1 MRLAGRPG
9 PHPDHRRRV
18 RGLVL
23 VAGAVPAPRIQFV
36 DFTMLNRLAELV
48 VRTTSQLRRAL
59 RITYPFV
66 FVDEFQDTTAAQLSL
81 LKSLFYG
88 SAVVTAVGDRK
99 QRIMGFAGALEHAVD
114 LFREEFHATL
124 HALTWNFRSSSD
136 LVALQHVIAR
146 VLDPTVV
153 QAVSKAKVEQ
163 GHVAASIWT
172 FSSRQAEATY
182 VANWIAVDID
192 ASPRRAWDFA
202 LVAKQKVADLENELA
217 HALAERGIALRNDDA
232 LYGTTRLQDLH
243 AHELTRLMVGVL
255 RLAVEPAGLGQLWLT
270 TSAILAKVQGTNE
283 DDVGERQ
290 LSDEL
295 SRFTAGLRDWL
306 HDTDVFNADPAEVIT
321 RAMAV
326 ATDAQ
331 LKMFR

>member
-1 MRLAGRPG
+1 
-9 PHPDHRRRV
+9 
-18 RGLVL
+18 
-23 VAGAVPAPRIQFV
+23 
-36 DFTMLNRLAELV
+36 
-48 VRTTSQLRRAL
+48 
-59 RITYPFV
+59 
-66 FVDEFQDTTAAQLSL
+66 
-81 LKSLFYG
+81 
-88 SAVVTAVGDRK
+88 
-99 QRIMGFAGALEHAVD
+99 
-114 LFREEFHATL
+114 
-124 HALTWNFRSSSD
+124 
-136 LVALQHVIAR
+136 
-146 VLDPTVV
+146 
-153 QAVSKAKVEQ
+153 VSKAEVEQ

-182 VANWIAVDID
+182 VANWIADDID
-192 ASPRRAWDFA
+192 ASPRRASDFA

-295 SRFTAGLRDWL
+295 SRFTAGLCDWL
-306 HDTDVFNADPAEVIT
+306 HDTDIFNADPAEVIT

-331 LKMFR
+331 LIAFVSSAHRGESAEELLTALARRLAQVMPDAGSWRQAFVDIDAEDAVSLMTVHRSKGLEYHTVFFLGLDDEQWWSHTGDREGSTSTFFVGLSRAAHRLVFTCTTIEDARQGKIAEFYELLDVAGVNETYKG